1 VPSLIAKSPL
11 AGPAPVTLAGVT
23 LSEIVLDRMTS
34 VAPLNGQKKAFAA
47 ALKNLGLGWPE
58 PNRFT
63 AHASA
68 RMVWTGRDQ
77 AFLIGAAPDPLATAA
92 ALTDQSDGWACL
104 ALSGAAVEA
113 VLARLMALDLRP
125 ARFAPGSVAC
135 TALNHMS
142 AIVMRVDA
150 QRIELLV
157 FRSMAQT
164 AWHEITAAMQAIAAR
179 VALTAS

>member
-1 VPSLIAKSPL
+1 MPSLIAKSPL
-11 AGPAPVTLAGVT
+11 AGHAPLTLAGVT

-34 VAPLNGQKKAFAA
+34 VAPFNGQKKAFAA
-47 ALKNLGLGWPE
+47 ALKALGLGFPL

-63 AHASA
+63 ASGSA
-68 RMVWTGRDQ
+68 RLVWTGRDQ
-77 AFLIGAAPDPLATAA
+77 AFLIGTAPDSLATAA

-104 ALSGAAVEA
+104 ALTGPASLA
-113 VLARLMALDLRP
+113 VLARLIALDLRP
-125 ARFAPGSVAC
+125 ARFAPGSAAR

-150 QRIELLV
+150 QRFELLV

-164 AWHEITAAMQAIAAR
+164 AWHEITAAIQSVAAR
-179 VALTAS
+179 AAFTTT

>member
-1 VPSLIAKSPL
+1 MPSLIAKSPL

-34 VAPLNGQKKAFAA
+34 VAPLDGQKKAFAA
-47 ALKNLGLGWPE
+47 ALKTLGLGWPE

-77 AFLIGAAPDPLATAA
+77 AFLIGPAPDPLAPFA

-104 ALSGAAVEA
+104 GLSGPGSES
-113 VLARLMALDLRP
+113 VLARLIALDLRP
-125 ARFAPGSVAC
+125 SAFAPGSAAR

-142 AIVMRVDA
+142 AILMRVDA

>member
-11 AGPAPVTLAGVT
+11 AGHTPVTLAGVT

-34 VAPLNGQKKAFAA
+34 VAPLEGQKKAFAA
-47 ALKNLGLGWPE
+47 ALKTLGLGWPE

-68 RMVWTGRDQ
+68 RMVWTGRTQ
-77 AFLIGAAPDPLATAA
+77 AFLIGTAPDPLASAA

-104 ALSGAAVEA
+104 ALSGPTIEA
-113 VLARLMALDLRP
+113 VLARLVALDLRP
-125 ARFAPGSVAC
+125 ARFAPGSAAR

-142 AIVMRVDA
+142 AIVMRTDA
-150 QRIELLV
+150 QRFELLV

-164 AWHEITAAMQAIAAR
+164 AWQEIIAAMQAIAAR
-179 VALTAS
+179 ASLTVN